1 MLERIYASKMF
12 RSSKN
17 KDHIR
22 AAVSNPVNAE
32 LVKQLSSY
40 LDLPEK
46 DDENENKVTED
57 VKEVNTKDTS
67 EETSEEVNVD
77 VKPEHKISDHLSE
90 PMPAERVDD
99 KNRENSETESTEE
112 NTSNEETQEEK
123 KTQEEDSDVA
133 ETTSVSGQS
142 IQASECIEC
151 EKAKDLSIVKDAL
164 NTREDTQG
172 VTRTNV
178 NNNELWIYFDDKKN
192 LNDIMTN
199 VIDYFIAAG
208 YSYLEFNRLARS
220 DNAMVFLIKQ

>member
-22 AAVSNPVNAE
+22 AAFSNPINAE

-40 LDLPEK
+40 LDLPKK

-67 EETSEEVNVD
+67 QETSEEVNVK
-77 VKPEHKISDHLSE
+77 VKPEHKISDHLSG
-90 PMPAERVDD
+90 PRPAERVDD
-99 KNRENSETESTEE
+99 KNPENSETEPTEE
-112 NTSNEETQEEK
+112 NTSNEES
-123 KTQEEDSDVA
+123 QEEDSDVEESTA
-133 ETTSVSGQS
+133 VSGQS
-142 IQASECIEC
+142 IQASECIER
-151 EKAKDLSIVKDAL
+151 EKVKDLSIVKDAL

-178 NNNELWIYFDDKKN
+178 GNNELWIYFDDKKN

>member
-22 AAVSNPVNAE
+22 AAVSNPMNAE

-40 LDLPEK
+40 LDLPKK

-67 EETSEEVNVD
+67 EETSEEVNV
-77 VKPEHKISDHLSE
+77 KPEHKISDHLSG
-90 PMPAERVDD
+90 PRPAERVDD
-99 KNRENSETESTEE
+99 KNPENSETEPTEE
-112 NTSNEETQEEK
+112 NTSNEESQEDEES
-123 KTQEEDSDVA
+123 QEEDSDVA
-133 ETTSVSGQS
+133 ESTAVSGQS
-142 IQASECIEC
+142 IQASECIER
-151 EKAKDLSIVKDAL
+151 EKVKDLSIVKDAL

-178 NNNELWIYFDDKKN
+178 GNNELWIYFDDKKN